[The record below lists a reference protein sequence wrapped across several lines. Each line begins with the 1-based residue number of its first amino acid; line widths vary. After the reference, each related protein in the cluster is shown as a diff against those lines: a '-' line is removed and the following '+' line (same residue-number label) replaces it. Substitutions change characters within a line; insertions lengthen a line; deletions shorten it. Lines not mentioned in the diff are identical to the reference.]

1 MKIKIITANSAY
13 ELEKLVNNFLKDTKT
28 GALSNTLITKNL
40 IDIKYQITK
49 TDTKHPILYSG
60 LIIYEEV
67 S

>member
-28 GALSNTLITKNL
+28 KNI

-67 S
+67 D